1 MKIDFTKFN
10 IYTDISHTKCIE
22 ANVKDELA
30 NVLYN
35 NGSGIACHALALK
48 IYNTKG
54 EEEYTDEEY
63 NILLN
68 QMQASLTP
76 MFTSSLMEYNKKEV
90 ES

>member
-35 NGSGIACHALALK
+35 NGSGI
-48 IYNTKG
+48 T
-54 EEEYTDEEY
+54 
-63 NILLN
+63 
-68 QMQASLTP
+68 
-76 MFTSSLMEYNKKEV
+76 
-90 ES
+90 